1 MRENIHTSTNSA
13 AENYKR
19 FRFFNW
25 KKLLQFLLILLL
37 MMALFGVAISG
48 AIQNLASAIED
59 YFSTSS
65 LVAPSATSESIA
77 PTGTTGNSLQAP
89 YLNFGGSRI
98 STNFDACH
106 ILIID
111 EQGTLWALGEN
122 VDGRLGIG
130 NTISQPFPV
139 KVPTPDSVD
148 FWIDAIP
155 GRYHTTALASD
166 GSIWAWGSNVHGQL
180 GLDNDLSH
188 STPQK
193 MPFPQGVTSWTEI
206 SVSWTSAY
214 AKDQNG
220 DLWSWGSN
228 HWGHLGQGTVGA
240 TTTQAFPPDRV
251 ITPSGVT
258 EWFDIVTRGHK
269 NYAYDQ
275 VGNLWTWGENAA
287 GILGIGP
294 PILESQHTPVQVTY
308 PTGIAEWANTV
319 HAVRSAYATDHNGDP
334 WVWGLNNQGQL
345 GLGNTVNQL
354 APMKTTYPAGVTSW
368 KAMTATHNSFIGID
382 QKGQLWSWGAGS
394 VGELGLGA
402 TGPLPSSN
410 PIHQFIPQE
419 IPNPEG
425 ITGWTEIMAGL
436 GFVLAVD
443 NRGELWSWGQNNHG
457 ALSKGVLAATPNLQG
472 VNTDN
477 WIPQKLAPS
486 LIPSTI
492 NDWASPDDATI
503 PSNGAID
510 VLGDMVTIRFD
521 REMNTNAPG
530 TIAVIAAGGTRI
542 EAQVAAGTWSSGSHP
557 GQPDMTIPN
566 SVFTAPIAILDSNT
580 IHTAEVS
587 GFRDALFNMEM
598 YPHGFGSSHAT
609 PLYPY
614 SDWSFTTGALPQL
627 VEYIMP
633 QGSNIRIEDTT
644 QIQIQFRHPVNI
656 FAGGTVTLVNTTP
669 NSLLPEPPVTLN
681 PASFQWANNNTTLV
695 IAIPTIPQAFDLES
709 ATRYDI
715 AVSNFQT
722 MEGGLIDTDDP
733 RNSGWFITEPGEG
746 DLVIRKTL
754 QMPEGTNTPDTT
766 FVFDVIPFGVI
777 TARDDEADTRS
788 IDTSR
793 VGELPTLNAAEIP
806 FSAVQAGTTS
816 SGIKTVLGTTTN
828 LLARVD
834 WKASGQFVWRLKER
848 SDTYNGDPASDT
860 MYFDGKEFELT
871 VIVQALPQ
879 PATGYH
885 VASIELRELD
895 GSGEPLSEKLDLS
908 NLAFANTLIRK
919 HSPANPLLNN
929 GLTVSKTVMGDFADS
944 NLYFDF
950 DVIVSA
956 PQLAIDFESAPI
968 VYKAYIVDKDT
979 GTVVTATENSALAT
993 GTDTYGA
1000 YIEFEPDNMQQVR
1013 LKTGE
1018 VLVFVDTHVGSKFTV
1033 MEYGVRTYTHRATLT
1048 LAGQRLP
1055 GELSAAEGANLNIAG
1070 PHLLGEQTN
1079 AADFT
1084 AYHRFVLPTRLAV
1097 ATPKMMSMFIGVA
1110 VAMVL
1115 VILSLRHR
1123 RKIERLPLV

>member
-1 MRENIHTSTNSA
+1 MRENIHTSANSA
-13 AENYKR
+13 AKNYKL
-19 FRFFNW
+19 FRFFSW
-25 KKLLQFLLILLL
+25 KKIFQLFMIIVL

-59 YFSTSS
+59 YFSPSS

-77 PTGTTGNSLQAP
+77 PMEGFFQDHSVTLNGAKIISAPDALQV
-89 YLNFGGSRI
+89 L
-98 STNFDACH
+98 
-106 ILIID
+106 
-111 EQGTLWALGEN
+111 ALDDSGE
-122 VDGRLGIG
+122 
-130 NTISQPFPV
+130 
-139 KVPTPDSVD
+139 
-148 FWIDAIP
+148 
-155 GRYHTTALASD
+155 
-166 GSIWAWGSNVHGQL
+166 
-180 GLDNDLSH
+180 
-188 STPQK
+188 
-193 MPFPQGVTSWTEI
+193 
-206 SVSWTSAY
+206 
-214 AKDQNG
+214 
-220 DLWSWGSN
+220 
-228 HWGHLGQGTVGA
+228 
-240 TTTQAFPPDRV
+240 
-251 ITPSGVT
+251 
-258 EWFDIVTRGHK
+258 
-269 NYAYDQ
+269 
-275 VGNLWTWGENAA
+275 LWTWGEGLHGYLGLGTEVSQAFPTKVPMPNDVSYWKIAA
-287 GILGIGP
+287 CSRYHTMALDQDDTLWVWGLNSSGELGLGDFT
-294 PILESQHTPVQVTY
+294 SRNTPQKVSF
-308 PTGIAEWANTV
+308 PTGVSAWTEIYAGFSHSLAKDQSGQLWAWGNNTSGQLGLGSAGNKNSPERIQMPTGVTQWTAINPVAQRNFAFDQAGRLWAWGAGAHGQLGNGVTTDQNLPQQISLPVGVTAWTTLV
-319 HAVRSAYATDHNGDP
+319 HSRYSTFAFDQSGNP

-345 GLGNTVNQL
+345 GLGNTVTQTIPL
-354 APMKTTYPAGVTSW
+354 KISYPSEVVSW
-368 KAMTATHNSFIGID
+368 KAMTTSRESFYAID
-382 QKGQLWSWGAGS
+382 QSGQLWAWGQGTS
-394 VGELGLGA
+394 GQLGLGA
-402 TGPLPSSN
+402 TGGPGNN
-410 PIHQFIPQE
+410 PISQLTPQQV
-419 IPNPEG
+419 PNPAGVSAWSDIIGGVHFLYAIDVSGQLWACGYNDHGQLAKG
-425 ITGWTEIMAGL
+425 IRSPASG
-436 GFVLAVD
+436 
-443 NRGELWSWGQNNHG
+443 S
-457 ALSKGVLAATPNLQG
+457 QG

-477 WIPQKLAPS
+477 WVLQRVAPS

-510 VLGDMVTIRFD
+510 VLDDMITIRFD
-521 REMNTNAPG
+521 REMNTKAPG
-530 TIAVIAAGGTRI
+530 TITVIDPGGTRI
-542 EAQVAAGTWSSGSHP
+542 EAQVGAGTWSSSSHP

-580 IHTAEVS
+580 LHKAEVS
-587 GFRDALFNMEM
+587 GFRDVLFNMEM
-598 YPHGFGSSHAT
+598 YPHGFDSNHPA
-609 PLYPY
+609 PQYPY
-614 SDWSFTTGALPQL
+614 SEWSFTTGVLPQL

-633 QGSNIRIEDTT
+633 QGSNVIIEDTT

-681 PASFQWANNNTTLV
+681 PASFEWANGNTTLV
-695 IAIPTIPQAFDLES
+695 IAIPQVFDLEN

-766 FVFDVIPFGVI
+766 FIFDVVPFGVI
-777 TARDDEADTRS
+777 TARDDEAGTRN

-793 VGELPTLNAAEIP
+793 VGELPVLNAAEIP
-806 FSAVQAGTTS
+806 FSEVQAGTTS
-816 SGIKTVLGTTTN
+816 SGVKTVLGTTTN

-879 PATGYH
+879 PAVGYH

-908 NLAFANTLIRK
+908 NLAFTNTLIRK
-919 HSPANPLLNN
+919 HNPTDPLLNN

-956 PQLAIDFESAPI
+956 PQLAVDFESAPI

-979 GTVVTATENSALAT
+979 GTVVTDTENSALVT
-993 GTDTYGA
+993 GTDSYGA
-1000 YIEFEPDNMQQVR
+1000 YIEFEPDSMQQVR

-1048 LAGQRLP
+1048 LAGQLLP

-1070 PHLLGEQTN
+1070 PHLLGEQSN

-1084 AYHRFVLPTRLAV
+1084 TYHRFVLPTRLAV
-1097 ATPKMMSMFIGVA
+1097 EAPRMMGMLTA
-1110 VAMVL
+1110 VIVVMILA
-1115 VILSLRHR
+1115 ILSLRHR